1 MTAVC
6 YTPFKV
12 PRVRVTTVNVS
23 CGQPVTGSC
32 ATVVSDGIISIAM
45 TKQYEEREEFFVKN
59 GDGVF
64 CVRETTAPQLKWVNL
79 VLTFCNVDPELV
91 NILTAEPVVYD
102 NADSPRAT
110 GYSVQEGSAAIAS
123 FAMEF
128 WTRISGSNVA
138 CTGGV
143 EYGYGIFPWVVEG
156 TIGDMTM
163 ENGAA
168 SFIVNARTR
177 PGSLWGTGP
186 YFVDLSDA
194 SGTLNNNIALLTA
207 IGPTQHHRFFLTR
220 KAPPAPSCGC
230 QPLYTLTP

>member
-12 PRVRVTTVNVS
+12 PRVRVTTVDVS

-32 ATVVSDGIISIAM
+32 ATVVTDGIISIAM
-45 TKQYEEREEFFVKN
+45 TKEYEAREEFFVKN

-64 CVRETTAPQLKWVNL
+64 CVRETTPPQLKWINL

-91 NILTAEPVVYD
+91 NMLTAEPVVYD
-102 NADSPRAT
+102 DADSPRAT
-110 GYSVQEGSAAIAS
+110 GYSTQEGSAAAS
-123 FAMEF
+123 SFGFEG
-128 WTRISGSNVA
+128 WTRITGSGVA
-138 CTGGV
+138 CTGGT
-143 EYGYGIFPWVVEG
+143 EFGYVLFPWIVEG
-156 TIGDMTM
+156 TIGDVTL

-168 SFIVNARTR
+168 NFVVNARTKS
-177 PGSLWGTGP
+177 GSLWGTGP

-194 SGTLNNNIALLTA
+194 TATLDNDIALLTA
-207 IGPTQHHRFFLTR
+207 IGSTQHHRMFLTR
-220 KAPPAPSCGC
+220 KSPPTASCGC